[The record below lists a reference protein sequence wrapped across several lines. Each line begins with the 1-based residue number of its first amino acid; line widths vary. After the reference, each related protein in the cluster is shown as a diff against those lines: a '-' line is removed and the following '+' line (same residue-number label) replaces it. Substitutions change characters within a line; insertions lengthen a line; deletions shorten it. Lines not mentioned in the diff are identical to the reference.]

1 MIIFDT
7 KADVHLVEGVDFLPQ
22 NLCHQCFCRMVIH
35 SEYKREDFLKWRA
48 NYGFCVH
55 LSFWY
60 NTILYGRTF
69 ENIYV
74 IVLIKSAN
82 QKKLKLC
89 SLINKKEEEKILNGF
104 VNYSQDVKTET
115 SKND

>member
-1 MIIFDT
+1 
-7 KADVHLVEGVDFLPQ
+7 
-22 NLCHQCFCRMVIH
+22 MVIH
-35 SEYKREDFLKWRA
+35 SEYKREDFFKWQA
-48 NYGFCVH
+48 YYGFCVH

-60 NTILYGRTF
+60 NAILYGRTF

-74 IVLIKSAN
+74 IVLINSAN